1 MKWISAAVV
10 VAVLVTAGAVV
21 MAAAQKVDERSAT
34 PLEGNHAHPGWTKL
48 VELDLTID
56 ECPAPWVKIQVNGIY
71 VCRSPF
77 GSSSTGCHSA
87 VFPIESGKQYT
98 KVRGMVRGYQK
109 GTTDA
114 FEPYSNGQNTIDDP
128 YVDGVSITLA
138 TSPHT
143 HVWTYASGV
152 SSNAQY
158 NTGKFNCPCSPLP
171 GPDSP
176 PFVGEDYVFLCI
188 W

>member
-1 MKWISAAVV
+1 
-10 VAVLVTAGAVV
+10 
-21 MAAAQKVDERSAT
+21 
-34 PLEGNHAHPGWTKL
+34 
-48 VELDLTID
+48 
-56 ECPAPWVKIQVNGIY
+56 
-71 VCRSPF
+71 
-77 GSSSTGCHSA
+77 
-87 VFPIESGKQYT
+87 
-98 KVRGMVRGYQK
+98 MVRGYQK

-138 TSPHT
+138 TFPRT
-143 HVWTYASGV
+143 HVWTYTSGV